1 MATVYLLQAEHF
13 SNPGRITKIYASKA
27 AADRE
32 AAKLV
37 NIMLA
42 DTDEEDVEE
51 YIELVGEKPAPCDG
65 TNWAERMAWLTVVH
79 EGECYV
85 DVEAMEVIKSEF
97 HVIIVWNDRDPEEGT
112 YSDTVEA
119 ADAEEAEQ
127 IVREMMAGDD
137 IYKRKDFRYGRL
149 IECVEVA
156 G

>member
-1 MATVYLLQAEHF
+1 MPKFKVHLQQYVERIATVE
-13 SNPGRITKIYASKA
+13 
-27 AADRE
+27 
-32 AAKLV
+32 
-37 NIMLA
+37 
-42 DTDEEDVEE
+42 
-51 YIELVGEKPAPCDG
+51 
-65 TNWAERMAWLTVVH
+65 
-79 EGECYV
+79 
-85 DVEAMEVIKSEF
+85 VEAPDAGMAAQIAKTDLASSATWEDGDDAMSVNVDSISDESGMGIGDKLF
-97 HVIIVWNDRDPEEGT
+97 RVIIAWNDRDPEEGT

>member
-1 MATVYLLQAEHF
+1 MTTVHLLQAEHF
-13 SNPGRITKIYASKA
+13 SNPGRITKIFASKA

-65 TNWAERMAWLTVVH
+65 ADWAGRMAWLAVVH
-79 EGECYV
+79 EDECYV
-85 DVEAMEVIKSEF
+85 DVQEMEVIMPSF
-97 HVIIVWNDRDPEEGT
+97 HIIIAWNDRDPEEGT

-127 IVREMMAGDD
+127 IIREMMAGDD
-137 IYKRKDFRYGRL
+137 IYTRKDFRYGRL